1 MLLHHSTAPGDTV
14 VVIGGGDYLA
24 GWNKDNAVRMTT
36 SKNEFPWWSTE
47 IAMPAGERCEFKFA
61 IKRANGGFDWEAGDN
76 RIYEVPPKP
85 GKCHV
90 AASSM
95 FGMRMMIDSGIP
107 LPGVASASTI
117 VERRESKMEVIPQ
130 VVCAHCFGGS
140 LSSVIAEYDTVN
152 APWAFPMP
160 WHTN

>member
-1 MLLHHSTAPGDTV
+1 M
-14 VVIGGGDYLA
+14 VIGSGDYLA
-24 GWNKDNAVRMTT
+24 GWNKDSAVKLTT

-47 IAMPAGERCEFKFA
+47 IVMPAGEKCEFKFA
-61 IKRANGGFDWEAGDN
+61 IRRANGRFDWEAGEN

-107 LPGVASASTI
+107 LPGAACASTT
-117 VERRESKMEVIPQ
+117 VERRESKMEVSPRWRMRWFRSL
-130 VVCAHCFGGS
+130 AFLFGGG
-140 LSSVIAEYDTVN
+140 ER
-152 APWAFPMP
+152 
-160 WHTN
+160 